1 MGTTFLT
8 EKQIYGLI
16 HASQKLGKQE
26 SDMEYLE
33 FSNKHLHIIMQWE
46 EVLQSK
52 QNIKSFQAMLGEIC
66 CLCAVVNETAKV
78 LFYRKKVDWEF
89 ISLWNE

>member
-26 SDMEYLE
+26 NDVEYLE
-33 FSNKHLHIIMQWE
+33 FSNKHLHIIMQ
-46 EVLQSK
+46 
-52 QNIKSFQAMLGEIC
+52 
-66 CLCAVVNETAKV
+66 
-78 LFYRKKVDWEF
+78 
-89 ISLWNE
+89 